1 MYSLNEA
8 MIEVCKGMGID
19 NQDDLILV
27 LRDASLSQQLKGKMR
42 PLDQLKLDRIQQ
54 HLLLPST
61 P

>member
-1 MYSLNEA
+1 

-19 NQDDLILV
+19 HQDDLILV
-27 LRDASLSQQLKGKMR
+27 LRDASFFQQLKAKMR

>member
-1 MYSLNEA
+1 